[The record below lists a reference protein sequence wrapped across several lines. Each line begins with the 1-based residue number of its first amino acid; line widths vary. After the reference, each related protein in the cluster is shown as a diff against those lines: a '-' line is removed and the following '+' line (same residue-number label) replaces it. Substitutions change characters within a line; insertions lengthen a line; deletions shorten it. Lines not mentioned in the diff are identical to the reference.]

1 MHLKIVSFKDDSYN
15 WVGLFKWSITRG
27 GVFKVGSANDEE
39 ENLIKASHQIKNKKM
54 IYGSKFHE

>member
-1 MHLKIVSFKDDSYN
+1 MVHN
-15 WVGLFKWSITRG
+15 QG
-27 GVFKVGSANDEE
+27 GVFKVDSANDEE